1 MKTILV
7 VEDDQALQDAVC
19 MKLKKEGINCL
30 TAKSSEEAI
39 KVLKSSEV
47 IDALWLDHYLI
58 GDLNGIEIVRQL
70 RQIKSRQDLPVYVV
84 SNTVSPEKV
93 EDYFNLQAKKYYV
106 KSDYR
111 LEEIVEDI
119 KLGWQ
124 Q

>member
-19 MKLKKEGINCL
+19 IKLKKEGINCL
-30 TAKSSEEAI
+30 TAKSSQEAI
-39 KVLKSSEV
+39 KHLKSAEA
-47 IDALWLDHYLI
+47 IDAVWLDHYLI
-58 GDLNGIEIVRQL
+58 GDLNGIEIVEEL
-70 RQIKSRQDLPVYVV
+70 RQMKNRHNLPVYVV

-93 EDYFNLQAKKYYV
+93 EEYFKLEVKKYYV

-119 KLGWQ
+119 KSSWQ
-124 Q
+124 K

>member
-39 KVLKSSEV
+39 KVLKSSEI